1 MFPKDKIN
9 SWNMVDSDCGVQL
22 VSVLQR
28 V

>member
-1 MFPKDKIN
+1 
-9 SWNMVDSDCGVQL
+9 MVDSDCGVQS